1 MRMNFTEELKKRA
14 ESLSFDLVGVAG
26 PLCAELQRAPEG
38 HKPQDYLP
46 NVKSVIALGTRIID
60 SILQTTP
67 SGIYSKHYDTVNE
80 VLNSGAY
87 QLVKW
92 LEDKGYR
99 SMTFPETDSYGIL
112 WEQYN
117 AGYETFVPCFNH
129 MAAAV
134 AAGLG
139 KMGVCGVVL
148 SPDYGSR
155 QRWISIITEAP
166 LPPTKEMKKEICL
179 GKQTSNSCGK
189 CVDACPVGAVN
200 LDGKTN
206 VRECWIN
213 WTNLRNKGLACGV
226 CIKVCPVGRG
236 VRYEAT
242 P

>member
-1 MRMNFTEELKKRA
+1 MIDLTEELKERA
-14 ESLSFDLVGVAG
+14 ESLSFDLFGVAD
-26 PLCAELQRAPEG
+26 PFCAEVQRAPEG

-46 NVKSVIALGTRIID
+46 KVKSVIALGTRIID

-80 VLNSGAY
+80 ALNSGAY

-92 LEDKGYR
+92 LEDKGHR

-139 KMGVCGVVL
+139 KMGVCGVVS
-148 SPDYGSR
+148 SPD
-155 QRWISIITEAP
+155 
-166 LPPTKEMKKEICL
+166 
-179 GKQTSNSCGK
+179 
-189 CVDACPVGAVN
+189 
-200 LDGKTN
+200 
-206 VRECWIN
+206 
-213 WTNLRNKGLACGV
+213 
-226 CIKVCPVGRG
+226 
-236 VRYEAT
+236 
-242 P
+242 